1 MTITVHHLEHSRSL
15 RILWL
20 LEELELDY
28 RIQLYSRDPETMR
41 APPEMAKIHPLG
53 RAPIVVDGD
62 GSVLVESGA
71 IIEHFVE
78 TSGRLRP
85 EDPEGRERFRFWL
98 HYAEGSAMPP
108 LLVQLIMDRLKDAPV
123 PFFIRPIVR
132 GIAKKVQG
140 SYSGPEVSRH
150 LGFIER
156 SLGES
161 HYFAGDS
168 FSAADIQMIYP
179 VLAGLRRG
187 SEEMPHAKAWVA
199 KIESREAYRRAIER
213 GGPALPV

>member
-1 MTITVHHLEHSRSL
+1 MTITVHHLERSRSL

-28 RIQLYSRDPETMR
+28 RIQLYARDPETMR

-62 GSVLVESGA
+62 GIVLVESGA

-78 TSGRLRP
+78 ATGRLRP
-85 EDPEGRERFRFWL
+85 MDAEGRRRFRFWM

-108 LLVQLIMDRLKDAPV
+108 LLVQLIMDRLRGAPV

-140 SYSGPEVSRH
+140 SYSGPEMARH

-161 HYFAGDS
+161 AFFAGDT

-187 SEEMPHAKAWVA
+187 ALEMPNAKAWVA
-199 KIESREAYRRAIER
+199 KIESRSAYQRAIDR
-213 GGPALPV
+213 GGPALPG

>member
-28 RIQLYSRDPETMR
+28 EVQLYARDPQTMR
-41 APPEMAKIHPLG
+41 APPELAKIHPLG
-53 RAPIVVDGD
+53 RAPIVVDGE
-62 GSVLVESGA
+62 GVVLVESGA

-78 TSGRLRP
+78 AAARLRP
-85 EDPEGRERFRFWL
+85 EDPEGRRRFRFWL

-123 PFFIRPIVR
+123 PFFIRPLVR
-132 GIAKKVQG
+132 GIAKKVES
-140 SYSGPEVSRH
+140 SYSGPELTRH

-161 HYFAGDS
+161 PYFAGDS

-187 SEEMPHAKAWVA
+187 SEPMPKAEAWVRR
-199 KIESREAYRRAIER
+199 IESRDAYQRALER
-213 GGPALPV
+213 GGPALPG